1 MEYRRPFVTFQSRR
15 MPTLHYHARSAVGP
29 GGPVELHVGSR
40 LAHFEILGLLGAG
53 GMGEVYR
60 AMDTKLRREVAIK
73 VLPPQYAEQSDRL
86 ARFEQEAVLLASL
99 NHPHVAAIYGVEH
112 VDGVPFLE
120 LELVEG
126 PTLADRLISG
136 PIPVPEAIKIA
147 GQIAD
152 ALEAA
157 HEKGIVHRDLKPA
170 NVKLTPDGKVKVLD
184 FGLAKAFGPEQTAR
198 LSGATRIGP
207 AAVTEPR
214 HTQAGL
220 VMGTASYMS
229 PEQAEG
235 KPVDKRTDVW
245 SFGVL
250 LYEMLTGKRL
260 FDGKSD
266 AHVLVHVMEQEPD
279 WSKLPPLPN
288 GVQAL
293 MERCLQKDPAQ
304 RLRDI
309 GDVRIMLQASLT
321 HPIQARESGAR
332 RAAGSRPW
340 LWPAV
345 AAAAIVMAAIIG
357 VLAWPRSPAVVA
369 DAVRFDIN
377 RAEGQSSPY
386 ITISPDG
393 RLLALIVSR
402 PDGAQQI
409 WVRSMATQEAR
420 PLESTLGAQG
430 VSFWSA
436 DSRYI
441 VFSSLNKLRRV
452 DATGGPSQL
461 LGDVQ
466 PVSGGGFSTP
476 DNRIVYSD
484 ITLGAMQVPAA
495 GGAQTPFSVS
505 AGQDNKGVITPSPLP
520 GGNLVF
526 CRCLG
531 SGERGIYLATPGTG
545 QPRKILPDQS
555 IVQYAP
561 SPDPDRGYVLFVRGG
576 AGPGDSG
583 TLMAQAIQPRQL
595 RLIGDPIAIAEKVR
609 GFSAS
614 ETGVLVYSNDAT
626 VVPSTIPGIL
636 QGQLTWF
643 DREGHVVSTVGDPS
657 IYRIAVLSPDE
668 QFAALERADPA
679 TQNLDIYLFEFA
691 RGVSN
696 RFTFDAARDVSPVW
710 SPDGASVIFTRMK
723 DSVGEWY
730 RRAANLAGDEELLFR
745 APGLGVPSSISPNG
759 RFLLFTGPLPGPA
772 DIGVV
777 DISKV
782 AEAREAIPL
791 VTSDFNEANARFSP
805 NGRWFAYASNESGTY
820 EIYVRPFNPDAPPG
834 APLSTGGR
842 VMVSKGG
849 ASVVGAIWRA
859 DGKELFYVGA
869 DRSVMSVPIETEPTF
884 KVAGPPQA
892 LFKLPTNTN
901 TTFFDVSRDGQR
913 FLVPV
918 AVTGGLGPPPFK
930 VVLNWTS
937 TLK

>member
-1 MEYRRPFVTFQSRR
+1 M
-15 MPTLHYHARSAVGP
+15 
-29 GGPVELHVGSR
+29 ELHAGSR

-73 VLPPQYAEQSDRL
+73 VLPPQFAEQSDRL

-136 PIPVPEAIKIA
+136 PVPVPEAIKIA

-198 LSGATRIGP
+198 LSGATRIGA

-214 HTQAGL
+214 GHTQAGL

-321 HPIQARESGAR
+321 HPIQPREPVAR
-332 RAAGSRPW
+332 RTAGSRRW

-345 AAAAIVMAAIIG
+345 AAAAIVVAAIVG
-357 VLAWPRSPAVVA
+357 VLTWPRSPAVVA
-369 DAVRFDIN
+369 VDAVRFDIN
-377 RAEGQSSPY
+377 RLEGESSPFV
-386 ITISPDG
+386 IVSPDG
-393 RLLALIVSR
+393 RRLALVVNR
-402 PDGAQQI
+402 PDGAAQI

-420 PLESTLGAQG
+420 PLESTLGVDG
-430 VSFWSA
+430 LPFWSA

-441 VFSSLNKLRRV
+441 GFSSLRKLRRV
-452 DATGGPSQL
+452 DAAGGPSQL
-461 LGDVQ
+461 LAELQ
-466 PVSGGGFSTP
+466 SAAAGGFWAP

-484 ITLGAMQVPAA
+484 LFVGAMTVPSA

-505 AGQDNKGVITPSPLP
+505 AGQDNKGIITPSPLP
-520 GGNLVF
+520 GGNVVF

-531 SGERGIYLATPGTG
+531 SGEAGIYLATPGTG
-545 QPRKILPDQS
+545 EPRKILPDIS
-555 IVQYAP
+555 IVQYVP
-561 SPDPDRGYVLFVRGG
+561 SPDPERGYVLFIRGG
-576 AGPGDSG
+576 SGPGDTG

-595 RLIGDPIAIAEKVR
+595 RVIGDPIAIAEKVR

-614 ETGVLVYSNDAT
+614 ETGVLVYSTDPT
-626 VVPSTIPGIL
+626 VVPTGTPGIL

-643 DREGHVVSTVGDPS
+643 DRQGQVISTVGDPS
-657 IYRIAVLSPDE
+657 IFRIAVVSPDE
-668 QFAALERADPA
+668 QFVALERADPA
-679 TQNLDIYLFEFA
+679 TQNIDIYLFEFA

-696 RFTFDAARDVSPVW
+696 RFTFDPERDVSPVW
-710 SPDGASVIFTRMK
+710 SPDGTSVIFTRLK
-723 DSVGEWY
+723 GGTAEWY
-730 RRAANLAGDEELLFR
+730 RRAANLAGEEELLFR

-782 AEAREAIPL
+782 AEARETVPL
-791 VTSDFNEANARFSP
+791 VATDFNEANARFSP
-805 NGRWFAYASNESGTY
+805 DGHWFAYASNESGTY
-820 EIYVRPFNPDAPPG
+820 EIYVRPFNQDAAPG
-834 APLSTGGR
+834 TPLSTGGR

-849 ASVVGAIWRA
+849 ATVVGAVWRA
-859 DGKELFYVGA
+859 DGKELFYVARDGTL
-869 DRSVMSVPIETEPTF
+869 MSVNVETEPTF
-884 KVAGPPQA
+884 KVAGSPQA
-892 LFKLPTNTN
+892 LFKMPTNNATA
-901 TTFFDVSRDGQR
+901 FFDVSRDGQR

-918 AVTGGLGPPPFK
+918 PLTGGSGPPPFK

>member
-1 MEYRRPFVTFQSRR
+1 M
-15 MPTLHYHARSAVGP
+15 
-29 GGPVELHVGSR
+29 ELHVGSR

-60 AMDTKLRREVAIK
+60 AMDTKLKREVAIK
-73 VLPPQYAEQSDRL
+73 VLPPQFAEQSDRL

-99 NHPHVAAIYGVEH
+99 NHPHVAAIYGVEN

-184 FGLAKAFGPEQTAR
+184 FGLAKAFGSEQTAR
-198 LSGATRIGP
+198 LSGATRVG
-207 AAVTEPR
+207 AAAATEPR
-214 HTQAGL
+214 GHQTQAGL

-321 HPIQARESGAR
+321 HPIQAREAVAR
-332 RAAGSRPW
+332 RAAGSRRW

-345 AAAAIVMAAIIG
+345 AAAAVLAVAIVG
-357 VLAWPRSPAVVA
+357 VLTWPRSPTLVA
-369 DAVRFDIN
+369 ADSVRFDIN
-377 RAEGQSSPY
+377 RLEGESSPFV
-386 ITISPDG
+386 IVSPDG
-393 RLLALIVSR
+393 RRLALIVNR
-402 PDGAQQI
+402 PDGAAQI

-420 PLESTLGAQG
+420 PLESTMG
-430 VSFWSA
+430 VDGLPFWSP

-441 VFSSLNKLRRV
+441 LFSSLRKLRRV
-452 DATGGPSQL
+452 DAAGGPSQL
-461 LGDVQ
+461 LGEIQSAVA
-466 PVSGGGFSTP
+466 GGFWTP

-484 ITLGAMQVPAA
+484 LNVGAMQAPSA

-531 SGERGIYLATPGTG
+531 SGEPGIYLATPGAG
-545 QPRKILPDQS
+545 EPRKILPDQS
-555 IVQYAP
+555 IVQYVP
-561 SPDPDRGYVLFVRGG
+561 SPDPERGYVLFVRGG
-576 AGPGDSG
+576 AGPGDTG
-583 TLMAQAIQPRQL
+583 TLMAQAIHPRQL
-595 RLIGDPIAIAEKVR
+595 RAMGDPIAIAEKVR

-614 ETGVLVYSNDAT
+614 DTGVLVYSTDPT
-626 VVPSTIPGIL
+626 VVPAGTPGIL

-643 DREGHVVSTVGDPS
+643 DRQGHVISTVGDPS
-657 IYRIAVLSPDE
+657 IFRIAVVSPDE
-668 QFAALERADPA
+668 QFVALERADPA
-679 TQNLDIYLFEFA
+679 TQNIDIYLLELA

-696 RFTFDAARDVSPVW
+696 RFTFDPARDVSPVW
-710 SPDGASVIFTRMK
+710 SPDGANVIFTRLK
-723 DSVGEWY
+723 GTVAEWY
-730 RRAANLAGDEELLFR
+730 RRAANLAGEEELLFR

-782 AEAREAIPL
+782 AEARETVPL
-791 VTSDFNEANARFSP
+791 VATDFNEANARFSP
-805 NGRWFAYASNESGTY
+805 DGRWFAYASNESGAY
-820 EIYVRPFNPDAPPG
+820 EIYVRPFNQDAVPG

-849 ASVVGAIWRA
+849 ATVVGAVWRA

-869 DRSVMSVPIETEPTF
+869 DGTLMSVAVETEPTF
-884 KVAGPPQA
+884 KVAGSPQA
-892 LFKLPTNTN
+892 LFKMPTSSATA
-901 TTFFDVSRDGQR
+901 FFDVSRDGQR
-913 FLVPV
+913 LLVPV
-918 AVTGGLGPPPFK
+918 PLTGGSGPPPFK

>member
-1 MEYRRPFVTFQSRR
+1 M
-15 MPTLHYHARSAVGP
+15 
-29 GGPVELHVGSR
+29 ELHAGSR

-60 AMDTKLRREVAIK
+60 ALDTKLKREVAIK
-73 VLPPQYAEQSDRL
+73 ILPPQFAEQSDRL

-198 LSGATRIGP
+198 LSGATPVG
-207 AAVTEPR
+207 AAALTEPR
-214 HTQAGL
+214 GHTQAGL

-293 MERCLQKDPAQ
+293 LERCLQKDPAQ

-309 GDVRIMLQASLT
+309 GDVRIQLQASLT
-321 HPIQARESGAR
+321 HPIRPRTGATPQNATAR
-332 RAAGSRPW
+332 RW
-340 LWPAV
+340 LWPVVGIVGAV
-345 AAAAIVMAAIIG
+345 IAAIVVG
-357 VLAWPRSPAVVA
+357 VLMRPHPAPVVAA
-369 DAVRFDIN
+369 DAVRFDIE
-377 RAEGQSSPY
+377 RLQGQSSPF
-386 ITISPDG
+386 IAISPDG
-393 RLLALIVSR
+393 RRLALVANR
-402 PDGAQQI
+402 NDGTPVI
-409 WVRSMATQEAR
+409 WVRTMATQEAR
-420 PLESTLGAQG
+420 PLEGAIGVQG
-430 VSFWSA
+430 VPFWSA

-441 VFSSLNKLRRV
+441 VYSSLSKLRRI
-452 DATGGPSQL
+452 DASGGPPQL
-461 LGDVQ
+461 LGSIQSITV
-466 PVSGGGFSTP
+466 GGFTTT
-476 DNRIVYSD
+476 DDRTVYAD
-484 ITLGAMQVPAA
+484 LTLGAMQSPSA
-495 GGAQTPFSVS
+495 GGTQTPLLIS
-505 AGQDNKGVITPSPLP
+505 AGQDTVGILTPSPMP
-520 GGNLVF
+520 GGNIVY

-531 SGERGIYLATPGTG
+531 PTEHGIYLATPGRG
-545 QPRKILPDQS
+545 EPRKILPDES
-555 IVQYAP
+555 VVQYAP
-561 SPDPDRGYVLFVRGG
+561 SPDPERGYVLFLRGG
-576 AGPGDSG
+576 NGPGSVG
-583 TLMAQAIQPRQL
+583 TLMAQAIEPRQL
-595 RLIGDPIAIAEKVR
+595 RMLGDPVAIAESVR

-614 ETGVLVYSNDAT
+614 NGGVLVYSSDST
-626 VVPSTIPGIL
+626 VVPANIPGIVE
-636 QGQLTWF
+636 GQLTWF
-643 DREGHVVSTVGDPS
+643 DRQGRVVSTVGDPG
-657 IYRIAVLSPDE
+657 IFRIPVLSPDG
-668 QFAALERADPA
+668 QFVALERGDAS
-679 TQNLDIYLFEFA
+679 TQNLDVYLFEFA

-696 RFTFDAARDVSPVW
+696 RFTFNPERDVSPVW
-710 SPDGASVIFTRMK
+710 SADGASVIFTRMK
-723 DSVGEWY
+723 DNKGEWY
-730 RRAANLAGDEELLFR
+730 RRAADLAGEGELLFL
-745 APGLGVPSSISPNG
+745 APGAGVASSISPNG
-759 RFLLFTGPLPGPA
+759 RFVLFTGPLPGPA
-772 DIGVV
+772 DIQVV
-777 DISKV
+777 DISRV

-791 VTSDFNEANARFSP
+791 VTSDFNEANGRFSP
-805 NGRWFAYASNESGTY
+805 DGRWFSYASNESGVY
-820 EIYVRPFNPDAPPG
+820 EIYVRPFNPDAAPG
-834 APLSTGGR
+834 TPLSVGGR
-842 VMVSKGG
+842 AMVSKGG
-849 ASVVGAIWRA
+849 ATAIGAIWRA
-859 DGKELFYVGA
+859 DGKEIFYVA
-869 DRSVMSVPIETEPTF
+869 PDRNLMAVAIETEPTF
-884 KVAGPPQA
+884 KVVGSPQA
-892 LFKLPTNTN
+892 LFKLPGNAL
-901 TTFFDVSRDGQR
+901 TFFDASRDGQR
-913 FLVPV
+913 FLMPVPV
-918 AVTGGLGPPPFK
+918 TAGSAPPPFK